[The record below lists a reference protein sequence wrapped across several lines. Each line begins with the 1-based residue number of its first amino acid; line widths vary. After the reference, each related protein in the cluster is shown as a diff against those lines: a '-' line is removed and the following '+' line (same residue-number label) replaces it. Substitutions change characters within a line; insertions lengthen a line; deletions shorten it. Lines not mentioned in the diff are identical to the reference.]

1 MQLNTSKYFRVS
13 HELTLDILQ
22 SHAHR
27 TVNIDH
33 LGEAVNQNHFTNVG
47 ITMLSDKQKQCLFKH
62 YCHCKI
68 NRSIKKMLWQNQV
81 LAALW

>member
-47 ITMLSDKQKQCLFKH
+47 NNHVI
-62 YCHCKI
+62 
-68 NRSIKKMLWQNQV
+68 
-81 LAALW
+81 

>member
-13 HELTLDILQ
+13 HELTLDTLQ

-33 LGEAVNQNHFTNVG
+33 FHLGEAVNQNHFTTVANNHA
-47 ITMLSDKQKQCLFKH
+47 I
-62 YCHCKI
+62 
-68 NRSIKKMLWQNQV
+68 
-81 LAALW
+81 